1 MLPLGCS
8 RPGGVVTG
16 PGSPRLPR
24 PASSRLG
31 RFGTPR
37 PATGSAGSRPARG
50 TPGPG
55 GPGRSSRSRRPGPRA
70 GNRRRSGAVSLLHQQ
85 LPGPVEPDDAGGGL
99 RRQPDLGAEPAGQV
113 PLAPAGPGGQLGHP
127 DRAALPQQ
135 LVPGPADLWC
145 YVGVRCY
152 VGGGPAEQDLVQH
165 REPLRPAGRGP
176 DPVAQLG
183 AHAAEDGLRGQVEG
197 GELAGR
203 QAEQRPRAQ
212 RPQRHLDAG
221 LRARVRDQGGDG
233 VQAAE
238 QGAELAGRL
247 PGVGMRHDRERL
259 VQGED
264 QRQVGRR
271 QAAVPGRRHPAL
283 PVAGVGGHVA
293 AQRLGGD
300 PAVVLVHHHAG

>member
-1 MLPLGCS
+1 M
-8 RPGGVVTG
+8 VA
-16 PGSPRLPR
+16 PRLR
-24 PASSRLG
+24 HPASSRLG

-70 GNRRRSGAVSLLHQQ
+70 GNRRPRRRASHQQ

-135 LVPGPADLWC
+135 LVPGPADLRGH
-145 YVGVRCY
+145 VGAAAPSACQASL
-152 VGGGPAEQDLVQH
+152 AEQDLVQH

-183 AHAAEDGLRGQVEG
+183 AHAAEDGLRGQVEV

-221 LRARVRDQGGDG
+221 LRARVRDQGRGRSAGRRAGCRTRRAAARGSGCATIVSGSSRVKISVRYGDG
-233 VQAAE
+233 RPRC
-238 QGAELAGRL
+238 LAGGTPRC
-247 PGVGMRHDRERL
+247 R
-259 VQGED
+259 
-264 QRQVGRR
+264 
-271 QAAVPGRRHPAL
+271 
-283 PVAGVGGHVA
+283 
-293 AQRLGGD
+293 
-300 PAVVLVHHHAG
+300 